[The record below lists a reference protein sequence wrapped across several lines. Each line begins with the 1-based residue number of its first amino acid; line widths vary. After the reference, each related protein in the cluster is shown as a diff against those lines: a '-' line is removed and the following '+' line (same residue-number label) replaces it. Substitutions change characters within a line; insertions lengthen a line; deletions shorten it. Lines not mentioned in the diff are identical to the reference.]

1 MSPISQSILTC
12 ICVYICNISNL
23 LKERSSQETSQ
34 ASDEGSVQDFDHVC
48 NEARPIVL
56 TTRRGLG
63 GRCLPCWPIQKRTF
77 RQKLFAGECRLFR
90 WHFQI
95 CSQILSLMSNIRKFS
110 KHKQKILE
118 LYAMPSYFLIILF
131 ILQSFAMFAE
141 KILPV
146 PMGWCQDVNVPDKL
160 DSSNA
165 LLQAAKARTWR
176 LTQLTCNTTA
186 SRMFADSP

>member
-1 MSPISQSILTC
+1 MKGVCKIL
-12 ICVYICNISNL
+12 IVIL
-23 LKERSSQETSQ
+23 
-34 ASDEGSVQDFDHVC
+34 C

-77 RQKLFAGECRLFR
+77 RQKLFAVECRLFR

-110 KHKQKILE
+110 KHFPKQTKNLGIICNTSQFLD
-118 LYAMPSYFLIILF
+118 YFVHTV
-131 ILQSFAMFAE
+131 LQSFAVFAE
-141 KILPV
+141 KIVPV

-165 LLQAAKARTWR
+165 LLQAAKARTCR

-186 SRMFADSP
+186 WRMFVDSP